1 MRTSL
6 GIFLAQIRLSNGET
20 LREMAKK
27 IGVSS
32 AFLSAVENGKKKMP
46 EAWKEKLQVLYSL
59 TTQQIAELEQAM
71 LESNDKIELDVSDVS
86 KTERELVISFARK
99 FSSLDQETIEKIRKI
114 LSNPKEG

>member
-6 GIFLAQIRLSNGET
+6 GILLAQIRLSNGET

-59 TTQQIAELEQAM
+59 TSRQIVELEQAM
-71 LESNDKIELDVSDVS
+71 LESNDKIELDVSEAS
-86 KTERELVISFARK
+86 EEEKELAISFARR
-99 FSSLDQETIEKIRKI
+99 FSSLDQETIERIRRI
-114 LSNPKEG
+114 LNNPKEG